1 MAIND
6 ITLFLKRRFNQ
17 KEFDKCI
24 VTAMYDWIGDV
35 ANYREFEVNVIHN
48 SILNYFWDYFKYD
61 FFDQTDLDDA
71 NQFESFVTN
80 KYEQKL
86 RDYYNKYFLPF

>member
-1 MAIND
+1 MIND

-17 KEFDKCI
+17 NEFDKYI
-24 VTAMYDWIGDV
+24 VSAMYDRIGEA
-35 ANYREFEVNVIHN
+35 ANYREFEINVIN
-48 SILNYFWDYFKYD
+48 DSIIDYFWNTYEYD
-61 FFDQTDLDDA
+61 FFNDPSFDDA
-71 NQFESFVTN
+71 NQFESFVTK

>member
-1 MAIND
+1 MIND

-17 KEFDKCI
+17 NEFDKYI
-24 VTAMYDWIGDV
+24 VSAMYDRIGEA
-35 ANYREFEVNVIHN
+35 ANYREFEINVIN
-48 SILNYFWDYFKYD
+48 DSINDYFWNTYEYD
-61 FFDQTDLDDA
+61 FFNDPSFDDA
-71 NQFESFVTN
+71 NQFESFVTK

>member
-1 MAIND
+1 MIND

-17 KEFDKCI
+17 NEFDKYI
-24 VTAMYDWIGDV
+24 VSAMYDRIGEA
-35 ANYREFEVNVIHN
+35 ANYREFEINVIN
-48 SILNYFWDYFKYD
+48 DSVIDYFWDNYKYD
-61 FFDQTDLDDA
+61 FFDQTNLDDA
-71 NQFESFVTN
+71 YQFESFVTK